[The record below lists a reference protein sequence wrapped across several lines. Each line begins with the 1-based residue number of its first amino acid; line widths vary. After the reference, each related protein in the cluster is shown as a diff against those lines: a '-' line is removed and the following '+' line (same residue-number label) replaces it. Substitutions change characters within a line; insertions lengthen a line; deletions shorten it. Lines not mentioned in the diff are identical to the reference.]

1 MVLGA
6 CRNTVDTDV
15 GLSQPPDRQVLGE
28 WIGGSEV
35 TRVGHVVRLKQRR
48 CDLEMTKNLLELN
61 ATPPELNQPMPL
73 RSNDSRISAAVG
85 FIALSGIAVL
95 NGLVMV
101 AFFRD
106 LIAHGKSVRDSIV
119 EGALSRLHPVLMTA
133 LSAGL
138 ALVPLVLASDAPGKE
153 ILHPVAVVI
162 VGGLMTS
169 TVLGLGVTPAIF
181 WALGKKAALKAVERN
196 SPATQ

>member
-48 CDLEMTKNLLELN
+48 CYLEMTKNLLELN

-73 RSNDSRISAAVG
+73 RSNDSRLSAALGLPRPGTLVG
-85 FIALSGIAVL
+85 KRGHLGSSEATVLEVKPEVKHRGFGAIIVLLNSYTECLRHEVSGD
-95 NGLVMV
+95 
-101 AFFRD
+101 D
-106 LIAHGKSVRDSIV
+106 LIWSI
-119 EGALSRLHPVLMTA
+119 GCHYLRTIP
-133 LSAGL
+133 
-138 ALVPLVLASDAPGKE
+138 
-153 ILHPVAVVI
+153 
-162 VGGLMTS
+162 
-169 TVLGLGVTPAIF
+169 
-181 WALGKKAALKAVERN
+181 R
-196 SPATQ
+196 